1 MIEHLDDD
9 RLRAFGEPARV
20 TVWPARDA
28 LLQVGDAEILLRI
41 VERDGGFVVEK
52 RDRGGAWRP
61 QMSAGSLTVARRYV
75 IGEIGG
81 RVRAFVE
88 RGQRGPSPDEPL
100 RDGFTLTDLGPSGLV
115 LSWREA
121 SGERSARFPPGPWRG
136 KAVRFARYADLS
148 EESIVRRFGGTGAAA
163 DALPPGTTAPAE
175 ADADAEEQ
183 RVAAREIVRLVRR
196 ELPVG
201 ADRLTMRAGVLA
213 TVDCC
218 RWWATWGERREEIRR
233 PDDPAL
239 RDALQA
245 SRRASYRP
253 GLGTW
258 FGLELT
264 VTSAGDV
271 TMRFDRDDEPVW
283 WPEPVDPTAYVAEQ
297 RCFPREETHQ
307 PPWLRQRLAQGRAQL
322 PQRLIERGTELFG
335 RIAPGAQLVHHLLPE
350 DDAVLVV
357 RPVRGGGS
365 IYVAHDGSVLFAA
378 SAVPPHQALE
388 LFRAGQRTPA
398 EKFVERRP
406 QEDPHSGGRSAG
418 R

>member
-1 MIEHLDDD
+1 MIGRLGDD
-9 RLRAFGEPARV
+9 RLRAFGKPARV

-28 LLQVGDAEILLRI
+28 LLQVGDAETLLRI
-41 VERDGGFVVEK
+41 VERDGRFVVEK
-52 RDRGGAWRP
+52 QDRGGAWRP
-61 QMSAGSLTVARRYV
+61 QMSTGSLAVARRYV
-75 IGEIGG
+75 IGEIGV

-88 RGQRGPSPDEPL
+88 RGHRRPSPDEPL
-100 RDGFTLTDLGPSGLV
+100 RDGFTLTDLGSAGLV

-121 SGERSARFPPGPWRG
+121 SGEWSASFPPGSWRD
-136 KAVRFARYADLS
+136 KAVRFARYAELS
-148 EESIVRRFGGTGAAA
+148 EESIMRRFGGGGGAASNA
-163 DALPPGTTAPAE
+163 CPPGSTTPAG
-175 ADADAEEQ
+175 ADAEEQ

-196 ELPVG
+196 ELPAG
-201 ADRLTMRAGVLA
+201 AARLTMRAGVLA

-218 RWWATWGERREEIRR
+218 RWWAAWGERREEFHR

-239 RDALQA
+239 REALHA

-258 FGLELT
+258 FSVELT
-264 VTSAGDV
+264 VTSAGDE

-283 WPEPVDPTAYVAEQ
+283 WSEPLDPTVYVAEQ

-335 RIAPGAQLVHHLLPE
+335 RIAPGAELVHHLLPE

-365 IYVAHDGSVLFAA
+365 IYVAHDGSVLFAP

-388 LFRAGQRTPA
+388 LFRSGQRTPA
-398 EKFVERRP
+398 EKF
-406 QEDPHSGGRSAG
+406 AG
-418 R
+418 

>member
-1 MIEHLDDD
+1 MIGHLDDD
-9 RLRAFGEPARV
+9 RLRAFGRPARI
-20 TVWPARDA
+20 TVWPAGDA
-28 LLQVGDAEILLRI
+28 LLQVGNAETLLRI
-41 VERDGGFVVEK
+41 VERDGCFAVEK
-52 RDRGGAWRP
+52 QDRGGAWHP
-61 QMSAGSLTVARRYV
+61 QMSAGSLAVARRYV
-75 IGEIGG
+75 IGEIGSW
-81 RVRAFVE
+81 VRAFVE

-121 SGERSARFPPGPWRG
+121 SGERSARFPPGRWRG

-148 EESIVRRFGGTGAAA
+148 EESIVRRFGGTGATP
-163 DALPPGTTAPAE
+163 DALPPGTTAPA
-175 ADADAEEQ
+175 DADAEEQ
-183 RVAAREIVRLVRR
+183 RMAAREIVRLVRR
-196 ELPVG
+196 ELPAG

-213 TVDCC
+213 TVDSC
-218 RWWATWGERREEIRR
+218 RWWAAWGERREEIHP

-239 RDALQA
+239 RDALHA

-264 VTSAGDV
+264 VTSTGDV
-271 TMRFDRDDEPVW
+271 TMRFDHDDEPVW
-283 WPEPVDPTAYVAEQ
+283 WSEPVDPTAYVAEQ

-335 RIAPGAQLVHHLLPE
+335 RIAPGAELVHHLLPE

-365 IYVAHDGSVLFAA
+365 IYVAHDGSVMFAV

-388 LFRAGQRTPA
+388 LFRSGRRTPA
-398 EKFVERRP
+398 EQFVAPRK
-406 QEDPHSGGRSAG
+406 DPHAGGRAAG